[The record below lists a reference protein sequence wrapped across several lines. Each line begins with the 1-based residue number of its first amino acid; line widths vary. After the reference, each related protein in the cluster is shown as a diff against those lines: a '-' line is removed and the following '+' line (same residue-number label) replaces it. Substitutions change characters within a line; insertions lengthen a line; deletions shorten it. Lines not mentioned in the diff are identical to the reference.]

1 MYVLYLREIDWDDDG
16 MKRGRACRPASTDR
30 HGGSISIDKGV
41 LDTYWW
47 SLDGRGEGTCGFV
60 GAMAEI

>member
-30 HGGSISIDKGV
+30 HGGSIFYRQGRFGYLLVVTGRKG
-41 LDTYWW
+41 
-47 SLDGRGEGTCGFV
+47 
-60 GAMAEI
+60 